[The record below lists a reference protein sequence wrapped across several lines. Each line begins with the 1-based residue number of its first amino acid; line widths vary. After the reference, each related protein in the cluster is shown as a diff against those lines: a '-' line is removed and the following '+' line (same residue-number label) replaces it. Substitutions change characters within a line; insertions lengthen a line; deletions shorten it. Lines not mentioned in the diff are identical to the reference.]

1 MSSSRSTSWSSWRGG
16 WKASGSHRRHDHLRD
31 RVHARLA
38 RRRLRGRRLR
48 ALVHGGPAG
57 NLKILIPLKQV
68 PDSTVRVK
76 VAPDGK
82 SVVTEGITWSI
93 SPYDEYAIEMAL
105 ERKDA
110 DPSTV
115 VAVVTVGPARSR
127 DALRQ
132 ALAMGC
138 DEASL
143 VTADGAAPLAVARAL
158 ATVVAEAKPDLV
170 LCGKQASDDDQ
181 GFVGPALAELLGGP
195 HVATI
200 TKVAPAEGGVELW
213 RGVEG
218 GHEGLKAP
226 LPALATVHKSEKEP
240 RYPSLPGIMKAKK
253 KEIPE
258 RALSALGVDTAGPT
272 WNVLSMEPPPVR
284 GGGKIL
290 QDRDAKHIPPHPPT
304 ALRDQAQARR

>member
-1 MSSSRSTSWSSWRGG
+1 M
-16 WKASGSHRRHDHLRD
+16 
-31 RVHARLA
+31 
-38 RRRLRGRRLR
+38 
-48 ALVHGGPAG
+48 
-57 NLKILIPLKQV
+57 KILIPLKQV
-68 PDSTVRVK
+68 PDSTVRVS
-76 VAPDGK
+76 VAADGK
-82 SVVTEGITWSI
+82 SIKTEGVTWSI

-110 DPSTV
+110 DASTV

-143 VTADGAAPLAVARAL
+143 VVAEETVAPLAVARAL
-158 ATVVAEAKPDLV
+158 AKVVEEAKPDLV

-181 GFVGPALAELLGGP
+181 GFIGPALAEVLGWA

-200 TKVAPAEGGVELW
+200 TKIVPADGAAELW
-213 RGVEG
+213 REVEG
-218 GHEGLKAP
+218 GHEVWKAK

-253 KEIPE
+253 KDIPE
-258 RALSALGVDTAGPT
+258 RAFASLNVDSSAPALEIVA
-272 WNVLSMEPPPVR
+272 MEPPPAR
-284 GGGKIL
+284 GAGKIL
-290 QDRDAKHIPPHPPT
+290 KDGDAKQT
-304 ALRDQAQARR
+304 AQQLATLLRDEAKVL

>member
-1 MSSSRSTSWSSWRGG
+1 
-16 WKASGSHRRHDHLRD
+16 
-31 RVHARLA
+31 
-38 RRRLRGRRLR
+38 
-48 ALVHGGPAG
+48 
-57 NLKILIPLKQV
+57 LKILIPLKQV

-82 SVVTEGITWSI
+82 AIVTEGITWSI

-110 DPSTV
+110 DPTTV

-143 VTADGAAPLAVARAL
+143 VTADVTGPLVIARAL
-158 ATVVAEAKPDLV
+158 AKVVEETKPDLV

-181 GFVGPALAELLGGP
+181 GFVGPALAELLGWP

-200 TKVAPAEGGVELW
+200 TKVLPIEGGVELW
-213 RGVEG
+213 REVEG
-218 GHEGLKAP
+218 GHEVWKAP

-253 KEIPE
+253 KDIPE
-258 RALSALGVDTAGPT
+258 RPMTALGVDASGPT
-272 WNVLSMEPPPVR
+272 WTILAMEPPPAR

-290 QDRDAKHIPPHPPT
+290 KDGDAKQIAEQLAT
-304 ALRDQAQARR
+304 ALRDEAKVL

>member
-38 RRRLRGRRLR
+38 RRRLRDRRLR

-82 SVVTEGITWSI
+82 SIATEGITWSI

-105 ERKDA
+105 ERKEA
-110 DPSTV
+110 DPATV
-115 VAVVTVGPARSR
+115 VSVVTVGPARSR

-143 VTADGAAPLAVARAL
+143 VTADAAAPLAVARAL
-158 ATVVAEAKPDLV
+158 AKVVEEAKPDLV

-181 GFVGPALAELLGGP
+181 GFIGPALAELLGWP
-195 HVATI
+195 PVATI
-200 TKVAPAEGGVELW
+200 TKIG
-213 RGVEG
+213 
-218 GHEGLKAP
+218 
-226 LPALATVHKSEKEP
+226 
-240 RYPSLPGIMKAKK
+240 
-253 KEIPE
+253 
-258 RALSALGVDTAGPT
+258 RASC
-272 WNVLSMEPPPVR
+272 
-284 GGGKIL
+284 
-290 QDRDAKHIPPHPPT
+290 
-304 ALRDQAQARR
+304 

>member
-1 MSSSRSTSWSSWRGG
+1 M
-16 WKASGSHRRHDHLRD
+16 
-31 RVHARLA
+31 
-38 RRRLRGRRLR
+38 
-48 ALVHGGPAG
+48 
-57 NLKILIPLKQV
+57 KILIPLKQV

-76 VAPDGK
+76 VGPEGK
-82 SVVTEGITWSI
+82 AIVTEGITWSI

-110 DPSTV
+110 DPTTV

-143 VTADGAAPLAVARAL
+143 VTADVTAPLAVARAL
-158 ATVVAEAKPDLV
+158 AKVVDETKPDLV

-181 GFVGPALAELLGGP
+181 GFVGPALAELLGWP

-200 TKVAPAEGGVELW
+200 TKVLPIEGGVELW
-213 RGVEG
+213 REVEG
-218 GHEGLKAP
+218 GHEVWKAP
-226 LPALATVHKSEKEP
+226 LPTLATVHKSEKEP

-258 RALSALGVDTAGPT
+258 RSIAALGVDTSGPT
-272 WNVLSMEPPPVR
+272 WTILAMEPPPAR

-290 QDRDAKHIPPHPPT
+290 KDGDAKQIAEQLAT
-304 ALRDQAQARR
+304 ALRDEAKVL

>member
-1 MSSSRSTSWSSWRGG
+1 M
-16 WKASGSHRRHDHLRD
+16 
-31 RVHARLA
+31 RL
-38 RRRLRGRRLR
+38 
-48 ALVHGGPAG
+48 
-57 NLKILIPLKQV
+57 LICIKQV
-68 PDSTVRVK
+68 PDSTTRVK
-76 VAPDGK
+76 VAPDGT
-82 SVVTEGITWSI
+82 SIVTDGITWSI

-143 VTADGAAPLAVARAL
+143 ITADNAAPLAIARAL
-158 ATVVAEAKPDLV
+158 AKVVGEAKPDLV

-181 GFVGPALAELLGGP
+181 GFVGPALAELLGWP

-200 TKVAPAEGGVELW
+200 TKVVPQDGAVELW
-213 RGVEG
+213 REVEG
-218 GHEGLKAP
+218 GHEVWKAP

-258 RALSALGVDTAGPT
+258 RALSALGVDAAGPIWT
-272 WNVLSMEPPPVR
+272 VLAMEPPPVR

-290 QDRDAKHIPPHPPT
+290 KDGDAKQIAQQLAT
-304 ALRDQAQARR
+304 ALRDEAKVL

>member
-1 MSSSRSTSWSSWRGG
+1 M
-16 WKASGSHRRHDHLRD
+16 
-31 RVHARLA
+31 
-38 RRRLRGRRLR
+38 
-48 ALVHGGPAG
+48 
-57 NLKILIPLKQV
+57 KILIPLKQV

-76 VAPDGK
+76 VAPDGT

-143 VTADGAAPLAVARAL
+143 VTADTAAPLAVARAL
-158 ATVVAEAKPDLV
+158 AKVVAEAKPDLV

-181 GFVGPALAELLGGP
+181 GFVGPALAELLGWP

-200 TKVAPAEGGVELW
+200 TKVVPAEGAVELW
-213 RGVEG
+213 REVEG
-218 GHEGLKAP
+218 GHEVWKAP

-253 KEIPE
+253 KDIPE
-258 RALSALGVDTAGPT
+258 RPLDALGVDVAAPT
-272 WNVLSMEPPPVR
+272 WTVVSMEPPPAR

-290 QDRDAKHIPPHPPT
+290 RDGDAKQIAERLAI
-304 ALRDQAQARR
+304 ALRDEAKVL